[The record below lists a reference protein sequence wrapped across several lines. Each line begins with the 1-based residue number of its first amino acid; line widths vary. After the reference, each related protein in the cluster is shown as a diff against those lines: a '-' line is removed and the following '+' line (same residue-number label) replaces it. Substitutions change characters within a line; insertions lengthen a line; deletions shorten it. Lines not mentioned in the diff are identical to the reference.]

1 MFKINA
7 RDGSVVPCSE
17 SQSRRVQGLAIIATR
32 FVVRSKM
39 LIEAASWPPEM
50 LGERAVVAGEE
61 MLNHMRLYERS
72 DNANRSEFEIQIQ
85 AAIEQ
90 VKDFGFLIPISG
102 SNDLCD
108 FTNTDGV
115 LGDEEIKELKQQ
127 LKKNL
132 HNESSQENI

>member
-1 MFKINA
+1 
-7 RDGSVVPCSE
+7 
-17 SQSRRVQGLAIIATR
+17 
-32 FVVRSKM
+32 M